1 MFFFLALPNSQCLAI
16 IEHGS
21 GLSSRVDDAWGKTLP
36 RRILKRLTYSIA
48 YSQYAS
54 FGNRTL
60 RVSSLGDK
68 FKTSYPTQFR
78 YINGISFFIIFLFI
92 CSLLARLQRKRQINN
107 METALLPPIA
117 ALGRALLIAL
127 ETLNCGRHMWRFLRK
142 LDNPQTRKIIR
153 SFHYHPVGTL
163 VVVVAWRR

>member
-78 YINGISFFIIFLFI
+78 YINGISFFIIFFIYLFAT
-92 CSLLARLQRKRQINN
+92 C
-107 METALLPPIA
+107 E
-117 ALGRALLIAL
+117 
-127 ETLNCGRHMWRFLRK
+127 
-142 LDNPQTRKIIR
+142 
-153 SFHYHPVGTL
+153 
-163 VVVVAWRR
+163 VAEKKTN